1 MERHIGE
8 GELKMDI
15 QFNFENKEE
24 LEKFIL
30 VFCIGLTTGLFEN
43 IISINESEQM
53 LFSLYSEK
61 LLKKE
66 KVRKKIRDLILLGC
80 ELEDVESLIPEHLKE
95 SILEI
100 RKEAAEILGRM
111 KELQI
116 KKKWIRHGEGS

>member
-116 KKKWIRHGEGS
+116 KKKWIRYGEGS

>member
-66 KVRKKIRDLILLGC
+66 KVRKKNSGSDSSGMRT
-80 ELEDVESLIPEHLKE
+80 
-95 SILEI
+95 
-100 RKEAAEILGRM
+100 GRC
-111 KELQI
+111 
-116 KKKWIRHGEGS
+116 

>member
-1 MERHIGE
+1 MI
-8 GELKMDI
+8 
-15 QFNFENKEE
+15 
-24 LEKFIL
+24 
-30 VFCIGLTTGLFEN
+30 FCIGLTTGLSEN

-95 SILEI
+95 SVLEI

>member
-1 MERHIGE
+1 MI
-8 GELKMDI
+8 
-15 QFNFENKEE
+15 
-24 LEKFIL
+24 
-30 VFCIGLTTGLFEN
+30 FCIGLTTGLFEN

-53 LFSLYSEK
+53 LFSLYSDK

-95 SILEI
+95 SVLEI

>member
-95 SILEI
+95 SVLEI

>member
-1 MERHIGE
+1 M
-8 GELKMDI
+8 
-15 QFNFENKEE
+15 
-24 LEKFIL
+24 

-95 SILEI
+95 SVLEI

>member
-1 MERHIGE
+1 MI
-8 GELKMDI
+8 
-15 QFNFENKEE
+15 
-24 LEKFIL
+24 
-30 VFCIGLTTGLFEN
+30 FCIGLTTGLFEN

-95 SILEI
+95 SVLEI